1 MANDATGTKTDA
13 DIDVSVDVFRLPGLV
28 RTHEN
33 GLSVGN
39 QERRRQFVRRGRLH
53 RVASKLLGRCTTTTG
68 APTVLQSRRHSTP
81 IAIVE
86 EESNA
91 VQPDG
96 HEITLTK
103 PSRRKSLL
111 SRARSLRGVK
121 SLSDLKL
128 VARKRERGKGR
139 REILDQAGR
148 TSECAVVR
156 VRSVHSAT
164 SAPLYLFREAE

>member
-1 MANDATGTKTDA
+1 MANNVTETKTDT

-28 RTHEN
+28 RTHDD
-33 GLSVGN
+33 GLSGGY

-53 RVASKLLGRCTTTTG
+53 RVASKLLGRYSTTTG
-68 APTVLQSRRHSTP
+68 TPTVLRRRRHSTP

-96 HEITLTK
+96 HETTLMK

-121 SLSDLKL
+121 SLSDLKS
-128 VARKRERGKGR
+128 VARTRERGKGR
-139 REILDQAGR
+139 REILGQAGR
-148 TSECAVVR
+148 VGECAVVR
-156 VRSVHSAT
+156 MRSVHSAT
-164 SAPLYLFREAE
+164 SAPLYLFGEVE